1 VEHGDP
7 KGIDGALLIE
17 RRGAGH
23 IGMGIVRVIERAGI
37 IKIENR
43 FCHSEN
49 RIPIPIPAEN
59 SMENQE
65 KFPNSGRLSSVPR
78 RILP

>member
-43 FCHSEN
+43 FCHSEKQN
-49 RIPIPIPAEN
+49 PDPDTR
-59 SMENQE
+59 
-65 KFPNSGRLSSVPR
+65 
-78 RILP
+78 